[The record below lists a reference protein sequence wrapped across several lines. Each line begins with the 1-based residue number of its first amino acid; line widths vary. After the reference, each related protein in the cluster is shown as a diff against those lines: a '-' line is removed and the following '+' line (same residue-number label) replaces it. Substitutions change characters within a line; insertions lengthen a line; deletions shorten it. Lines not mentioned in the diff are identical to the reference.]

1 MKLTYDPKKRAWTM
15 KERGLDFE
23 DCAEVF
29 AGPTY
34 DEPDEREDYGEP
46 RITTIGFFKK
56 RMVVVTWTPRDGG
69 RRVISMRKANDRE
82 RAYFGKRL
90 GKG

>member
-1 MKLTYDPKKRAWTM
+1 MVGVVEPGGGD
-15 KERGLDFE
+15 RGNGASTSKTVPRCSL
-23 DCAEVF
+23 VH
-29 AGPTY
+29 PTTS
-34 DEPDEREDYGEP
+34 RMNARITGEP